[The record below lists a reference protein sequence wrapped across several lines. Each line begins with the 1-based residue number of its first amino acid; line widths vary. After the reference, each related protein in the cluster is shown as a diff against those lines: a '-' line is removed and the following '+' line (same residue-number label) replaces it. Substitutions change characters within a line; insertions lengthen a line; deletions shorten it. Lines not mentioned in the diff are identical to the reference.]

1 MARAKDLVA
10 WVELGYVPANG
21 FDLAG
26 HIRPESRI
34 LWLCSPVRR
43 RMMCGLPLLMCQ
55 SAGLREAARTHD

>member
-34 LWLCSPVRR
+34 LWFVQSGHEAHDVRLTSLHVPVGGIEGSRAN
-43 RMMCGLPLLMCQ
+43 P
-55 SAGLREAARTHD
+55 D